1 MPGQNNKTPRVEQIS
16 YLLWSNNAKK
26 FPKYIQK
33 IVNKK
38 GFDEKRPDASE
49 IEFQRYSDIVL
60 YTKLSEI
67 RKEMPVADND
77 IICFLTVVDENGNE
91 TTSYHEL
98 PSRNIETV
106 LHPIIGTDVAK
117 CEEHR
122 TITWGANRHQ
132 NLIGLIDD
140 GNTHY
145 RATYRVFKTGV
156 DDKRK
161 QIFKKAFYEGT
172 LTDAEIS
179 RYTDNLGKHARQNR
193 KMR

>member
-33 IVNKK
+33 LVNKK

-77 IICFLTVVDENGNE
+77 IICFLTVIDGNGNE

-106 LHPIIGTDVAK
+106 LHPIIGTDVTK

-140 GNTHY
+140 GDTHY

-156 DDKRK
+156 NDKRK

-179 RYTDNLGKHARQNR
+179 RYTDNLGKYARQNR